1 MKSKL
6 FEKVAHTPDISRE
19 EWLKLRKTGV
29 GGSDAGAIAGLN
41 NWSSAFTVY
50 CDKLGL
56 IPEKED
62 SELMRQGRDFEDY
75 VAKRF
80 VENEGKQVKRFQ
92 YLVRSKLYPF
102 ALADVDRVIV
112 GENAILECKT
122 TSVYNKTDFENGDI
136 PKYWYC
142 QCQHYLAVTGCDV
155 CYLAVL
161 ILSGGYHCFKVNRN
175 EEDIQAL
182 MELESKFWNENVL
195 KRVEPAPDG
204 SNSTD
209 DTINQLYGHSGPE
222 VASIDLEPYRAELTE
237 YEKIVTEIKSL
248 SAKKDK
254 IEQEIKLYLKD
265 APIGQCDG
273 VNVSWKSQVRTGID
287 SKKLKAELPEIYN
300 KYLKITASRPFRITF
315 KESI

>member
-1 MKSKL
+1 
-6 FEKVAHTPDISRE
+6 
-19 EWLKLRKTGV
+19 
-29 GGSDAGAIAGLN
+29 
-41 NWSSAFTVY
+41 
-50 CDKLGL
+50 
-56 IPEKED
+56 
-62 SELMRQGRDFEDY
+62 
-75 VAKRF
+75 
-80 VENEGKQVKRFQ
+80 
-92 YLVRSKLYPF
+92 
-102 ALADVDRVIV
+102 
-112 GENAILECKT
+112 
-122 TSVYNKTDFENGDI
+122 
-136 PKYWYC
+136 
-142 QCQHYLAVTGCDV
+142 
-155 CYLAVL
+155 
-161 ILSGGYHCFKVNRN
+161 
-175 EEDIQAL
+175 

-209 DTINQLYGHSGPE
+209 DTINQLYGQSGPE

-265 APIGQCDG
+265 APIVQCDG

-300 KYLKITASRPFRITF
+300 KYLKITASRPFKITF